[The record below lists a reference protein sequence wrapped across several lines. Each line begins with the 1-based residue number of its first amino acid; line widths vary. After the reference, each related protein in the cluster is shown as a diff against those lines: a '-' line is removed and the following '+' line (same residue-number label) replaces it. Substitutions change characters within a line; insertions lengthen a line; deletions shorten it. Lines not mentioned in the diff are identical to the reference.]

1 VAMPWKTPSPRRIS
15 IALAALLL
23 GFASAAC
30 GSSSADSSGGEQ
42 TLTLGLPVPAT
53 TLSAAYLAV
62 DKKLWQK
69 QHLKIKT
76 VTFKGDSELVKA
88 VLSGDVDLAL
98 GSLVGPLTVAD
109 AGQQVRVFYGGF
121 DMPAFAWYSVPSIH
135 SVQEAKGK
143 TWGVTTLGSSTDF
156 LTRYALAKS
165 GLNPKTDAKVVQG
178 GSSAPRLAAMKAG
191 QIQVNIF
198 TQPQTVTATKLGYN
212 KILDLKD
219 IVAQYPM
226 HVVWSTPKFLQKGDE
241 AKRFVAGL
249 SAGMTLTKQQP
260 DQAARSIAKANKIP
274 MPDAKASIAQWVD
287 QLYPDGRMPDAK
299 SMTAFWQMGLA
310 GGAFKHRI
318 PDSQWLDTRFL
329 PKSSS

>member
-1 VAMPWKTPSPRRIS
+1 MPWKSPSPRRLY
-15 IALAALLL
+15 AALTALVVVLAA
-23 GFASAAC
+23 AAC
-30 GSSSADSSGGEQ
+30 GSSSADSSGSGP

-53 TLSAAYLAV
+53 TFGATYLAL

-98 GSLVGPLTVAD
+98 GSLVGPLTVSE

-121 DMPAFAWYSVPSIH
+121 DMTAFSWFAVPSIH
-135 SVQEAKGK
+135 SVQQAKGK

-165 GLNPKTDAKVVQG
+165 GLNPKTDAKIVQG

-198 TQPQTVTATKLGYN
+198 TQPQTITAAKNGYN

-219 IVAQYPM
+219 LVDAYPM
-226 HVVWSTPKFLQKGDE
+226 HVVWSTPKFLNQKPDQ
-241 AKRFVAGL
+241 AKRFIAGL
-249 SAGMTLTKQQP
+249 SEAMTLAKRQP
-260 DQAARSIAKANKIP
+260 DEAAKSIAKANKIP
-274 MPDAKASIAQWVD
+274 VGDAKASIGQWID

-299 SMTAFWQMGLA
+299 AMDAFWQMGLSS
-310 GGAFKHRI
+310 GVFKRRI

-329 PKSSS
+329 PRSSS